1 MIGGGNE
8 TFPGMGLEKLMTA
21 ALSFGYGQKTGVAG
35 IITYNP
41 EADARR

>member
-1 MIGGGNE
+1 MAMIHSLWKDYHANNK
-8 TFPGMGLEKLMTA
+8 FPPD
-21 ALSFGYGQKTGVAG
+21 GQKTGVAG